1 MFYLGIDVAKAKIDC
16 CLILENSASKKKTK
30 TFSNMPKGFEQ
41 LQTWLNH
48 HAANSTQTIILM
60 EATSIYHE
68 RLAKYLFDAGYQVC
82 VTNPARARYFA
93 QSISKLNKT
102 DKADSEVLARFAMTA
117 DLHFWQPLPE
127 HIQLLNALL
136 DRRAVLCEDLQREKN
151 RLEKAESTFTI
162 EPVLQS
168 IHKSIK
174 QLNKHI
180 QDIDQ
185 QIDDHIDQNPDLKN
199 DKELLSSIP
208 AIADRTSLLM
218 LSFLRSHSFERASQA
233 AAFVGLVPIQRQSGS
248 SIHGRSRLSKA
259 GSSKIRAGL
268 YMAAIVATRHNPH
281 IKEMNERLLANGK
294 TKMMAIG
301 AAMRKLVHLCY
312 GVLKHQRPYQ
322 ENYCIN
328 SQ

>member
-1 MFYLGIDVAKAKIDC
+1 M
-16 CLILENSASKKKTK
+16 
-30 TFSNMPKGFEQ
+30 
-41 LQTWLNH
+41 
-48 HAANSTQTIILM
+48 
-60 EATSIYHE
+60 
-68 RLAKYLFDAGYQVC
+68 
-82 VTNPARARYFA
+82 
-93 QSISKLNKT
+93 SKLNKT
-102 DKADSEVLARFAMTA
+102 DKVDSEVLARFAMTA

-185 QIDDHIDQNPDLKN
+185 QIDQNPDLKN

-218 LSFLRSHSFERASQA
+218 LSFLRSHSFERAS
-233 AAFVGLVPIQRQSGS
+233 
-248 SIHGRSRLSKA
+248 
-259 GSSKIRAGL
+259 
-268 YMAAIVATRHNPH
+268 
-281 IKEMNERLLANGK
+281 
-294 TKMMAIG
+294 
-301 AAMRKLVHLCY
+301 
-312 GVLKHQRPYQ
+312 
-322 ENYCIN
+322 
-328 SQ
+328 

>member
-16 CLILENSASKKKTK
+16 CLILEDSAGKKKTK
-30 TFSNMPKGFEQ
+30 TFPNTPKGFEQ
-41 LQTWLNH
+41 LQAWLNH
-48 HAANSTQTIILM
+48 HAAGPAQAIALM
-60 EATSIYHE
+60 EATSVYHE
-68 RLAKYLFDAGYQVC
+68 RLARHLFDAGFQVC
-82 VTNPARARYFA
+82 VANPARARYFA
-93 QSISKLNKT
+93 QSMSRLNKT

-117 DLHFWQPLPE
+117 DLHFWQPLPG

-136 DRRAVLCEDLQREKN
+136 DRRAVLGEDLQREEN

-168 IHKSIK
+168 IHKNIK
-174 QLNKHI
+174 QLSRHI
-180 QDIDQ
+180 QDLDR
-185 QIDDHIDQNPDLKN
+185 QIDDHIDQHPDLKN
-199 DKELLSSIP
+199 DKALLSSIP

-218 LSFLRSHSFERASQA
+218 LSFLRSHAFERASQA
-233 AAFVGLVPIQRQSGS
+233 AAFAGLVPIQRQSGS

-259 GSSKIRAGL
+259 GPSKIRAGL

-281 IKEMNERLLANGK
+281 IKGMNDRLLANGK
-294 TKMMAIG
+294 TKMMAVG
-301 AAMRKLVHLCY
+301 AAMRKLIHLCY

-322 ENYCIN
+322 ENYCAN